1 MEGFLQWWTG
11 DPWLI
16 FISLVGGGVGVALIL
31 RWRAWP
37 VQRRLLA
44 LAVIVLVLHVWEE
57 WRFPGGL
64 HYAYNYLAGSTD
76 AYALARYP
84 MSELTDM
91 LTNVGGVL
99 AGTAALI
106 WAGRS
111 TVTAITV
118 WVVCVVEVLLHLGL
132 GIAAFGVFGTVLGA
146 LLMGFTG
153 PEAASIGIIGGA
165 DGPTAIYTCS
175 KLAPDLLGAIAL
187 SAYSYMA
194 MVPLIQPPINGA
206 AGKTCSSR
214 DLSLGQALPIKHPP
228 DFG

>member
-132 GIAAFGVFGTVLGA
+132 GIAAFGVFGTFRL
-146 LLMGFTG
+146 
-153 PEAASIGIIGGA
+153 AARIKELRDAGHKIKTTIKRDPNGRPYA
-165 DGPTAIYTCS
+165 E
-175 KLAPDLLGAIAL
+175 
-187 SAYSYMA
+187 YS
-194 MVPLIQPPINGA
+194 LRNSG
-206 AGKTCSSR
+206 R
-214 DLSLGQALPIKHPP
+214 
-228 DFG
+228 F

>member
-132 GIAAFGVFGTVLGA
+132 GIAAFGVFGTVYDPGLATA
-146 LLMGFTG
+146 LLGFL
-153 PEAASIGIIGGA
+153 P
-165 DGPTAIYTCS
+165 
-175 KLAPDLLGAIAL
+175 LAIAYGVVIFRRL
-187 SAYSYMA
+187 HPSFKQWLFGVLATAAVLVLFIKMPELLFADPRSSYSFDSPGFYDYM
-194 MVPLIQPPINGA
+194 QP
-206 AGKTCSSR
+206 
-214 DLSLGQALPIKHPP
+214 D
-228 DFG
+228 